1 MTLFKMALLIF
12 VYATILIGIVF
23 MFYFN
28 KRMMQESAG
37 TEKMQQIAGFIQKGA
52 MQFLRTEYSY
62 IGVFVV
68 IVSIILHFL
77 LGFQSAI
84 SFIIGSFSSALA
96 GFIGMN
102 RSVRA
107 NVRTTNAAKRGLN
120 PALKVSFLTGATVG
134 IGLSTIGLTG
144 LLIIIFVFKS
154 NMEALLGYSFGVA
167 AIALFARV
175 GGGIYTKGADVG
187 ADLVGKVEAGIPE
200 DDPRNPAVIADN
212 VGDNVGD
219 VAGMGADLFD
229 SLIVNT
235 VAAMGIGVVL
245 KAADIAKIGVVFKGA
260 PFIFPL
266 FVICAGIIGAIIGTF
281 FCKTRSKNPSRALT
295 NAFLVTCF
303 VMVGIV
309 FLINGYF
316 FSNLNIFYTVIV
328 GVLAGIGLGKATEY
342 YTSYDYKHVKGIAES
357 SKISPATNIIHGLSV
372 GKRSTFAIVGILMI
386 AIFVSFNLGGLYGVA
401 MAGVGMLALASIIM
415 AIDVYGPIVDN
426 AGGIAEMSGLPK
438 KIRNTTDKLDAA
450 GNTTAAIG
458 KGFAIGSAA
467 LAALALLTLFAA
479 EAGLEFVNLLNHKV
493 LIGLFIGSLVPY
505 LFSSYVLLAVGKA
518 AFKIAE
524 EVRRQFKQIK
534 GLLQGKVEPDYEKC
548 ITIAT
553 KAALKEMIMPSLIV
567 ISTPILVGFVLGA
580 EALGAALAGTL
591 VSGILLGIKQSNS
604 GGAWDN
610 AKKLVEKGHHGG
622 KGSDTHK
629 ATVIGDTVGDPK
641 KDSSG
646 PSLNIVIKL
655 SILIATVF
663 VTFF

>member
-1 MTLFKMALLIF
+1 MMLMLF
-12 VYATILIGIVF
+12 VYATILASIFF

-28 KRMMQESAG
+28 KRMMEESVDN
-37 TEKMQQIAGFIQKGA
+37 ERMNYIARFIQKGA
-52 MQFLRTEYSY
+52 MQFLRTEYMY
-62 IGVFVV
+62 ISGFV
-68 IVSIILHFL
+68 IVVSAILYFL
-77 LGFQSAI
+77 LGIESTI
-84 SFIIGSFSSALA
+84 SFVIGSFSSALA

-120 PALKVSFLTGATVG
+120 PALRVSFSAGATVG
-134 IGLSTIGLTG
+134 LGLATIGIAG
-144 LLIIIFVFKS
+144 LLTIIFVFPNS
-154 NMEALLGYSFGVA
+154 VEALLGYSFGVA

-175 GGGIYTKGADVG
+175 GGGIFTKAADVG

-229 SLIVNT
+229 SLIVNL
-235 VAAMGIGVVL
+235 VAAMAIGAAL
-245 KAADIAKIGVVFKGA
+245 KAANIAMIEPVFKGA
-260 PFIFPL
+260 PFIFPI
-266 FVICAGIIGAIIGTF
+266 FVVCAGIIGAIIGAF

-303 VMVGIV
+303 VMVCIV
-309 FLINGYF
+309 FLLNPFF
-316 FSNLNIFYTVIV
+316 FSNLNIFFTVII

-357 SKISPATNIIHGLSV
+357 SKIGPATNIIHGLSV
-372 GKRSTFAIVGILMI
+372 GKRSTFSIVGILLI
-386 AIFVSFNLGGLYGVA
+386 AIFVSFTLGGLYGVA

-415 AIDVYGPIVDN
+415 AIDVYGPVVDN
-426 AGGIAEMSGLPK
+426 AGGIAEMAGLQK
-438 KIRNTTDKLDAA
+438 KVRRITDKLDAA

-467 LAALALLTLFAA
+467 LAALALLTLFAE
-479 EAGLEFVNLLNHKV
+479 EAGLEIVNILNHKV

-505 LFSSYVLLAVGKA
+505 LFSSYILLAVGSA
-518 AFKIAE
+518 AFKIAK
-524 EVRRQFKQIK
+524 EVRRQFKSIK
-534 GLLQGKVEPDYEKC
+534 GLMQGKAEPDYNRC
-548 ITIAT
+548 IDIAT
-553 KAALKEMIMPSLIV
+553 KFALKEMIMPGLIV
-567 ISTPILVGFVLGA
+567 ISTPILVGLVLGA
-580 EALGAALAGTL
+580 EALGASLAGTL
-591 VSGILLGIKQSNS
+591 VSGILMGIKQSNS

-610 AKKLVEKGHHGG
+610 AKKFVEKGHHGG

-629 ATVIGDTVGDPK
+629 ATIIGDTVGDPK

-655 SILIATVF
+655 SILVATVF
-663 VTFF
+663 VAFF

>member
-1 MTLFKMALLIF
+1 MK
-12 VYATILIGIVF
+12 
-23 MFYFN
+23 
-28 KRMMQESAG
+28 ESAG
-37 TEKMQQIAGFIQKGA
+37 TEKMQHIAGFIQKGA

-62 IGVFVV
+62 IGIFVV
-68 IVSIILHFL
+68 VVSFILYFL
-77 LGFQSAI
+77 LGIQSAI

-120 PALKVSFLTGATVG
+120 PALKVSFSTGATVG

-175 GGGIYTKGADVG
+175 SGGIYTKGADVG

-235 VAAMGIGVVL
+235 VAAMGIGIVL

-342 YTSYDYKHVKGIAES
+342 YTSYDYKHVKAIAES

-479 EAGLEFVNLLNHKV
+479 EAGLDFVNLLNHKV

-505 LFSSYVLLAVGKA
+505 LFSSYVLLAVGNA

-534 GLLQGKVEPDYEKC
+534 GLMQGKAEPNYEKC

-553 KAALKEMIMPSLIV
+553 KSALKEMIMPSLIV

-610 AKKLVEKGHHGG
+610 AKKLVEKGYHGG
-622 KGSDTHK
+622 KGSNTHK

-655 SILIATVF
+655 SILVATVF